1 MEAAPDAL
9 KPLADFG
16 NRKPETGMKV
26 NISGQRLS
34 ACSIENAP
42 R

>member
-16 NRKPETGMKV
+16 NPETGMKV
-26 NISGQRLS
+26 NIGWQRLS